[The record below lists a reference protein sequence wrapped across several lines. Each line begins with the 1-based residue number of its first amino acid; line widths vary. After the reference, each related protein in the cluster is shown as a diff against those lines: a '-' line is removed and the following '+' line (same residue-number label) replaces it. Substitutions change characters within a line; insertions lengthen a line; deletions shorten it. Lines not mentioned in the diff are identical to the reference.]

1 MNNLGYA
8 EFIIIL
14 IILGTVLAIFLFLA
28 WYFVNR
34 AKAKDRQFLIEK
46 GIGTDD
52 LNFKSSTHFSLAK
65 AGIIII
71 GISLSLFLV
80 GILDRFANIGGTMGF
95 AIILLFAGVSMIIAN
110 LISKKDKSVNN
121 G

>member
-14 IILGTVLAIFLFLA
+14 IVFGTVLATLLFLA

-46 GIGTDD
+46 GINTDD
-52 LNFKSSTHFSLAK
+52 PNFKSSSHFSSLK
-65 AGIIII
+65 AGIIVV

-80 GILDRFANIGGTMGF
+80 GILDRFVSIGVTIGF
-95 AIILLFAGVSMIIAN
+95 AIILLFAGASMILAN
-110 LISKKDKSVNN
+110 LISKKDNTNK
-121 G
+121 